1 LIGAVVEPLRSKGKG
16 GGVSLP
22 LENAEKGIRSYIKL
36 EKKMLCYTEYKAVD
50 LLKNYLAYIVCQ
62 SVICLP
68 FNSEFKKV
76 NRVPVR
82 DGIYFPD
89 YTSGFNSITNNKT
102 FKLIA
107 LYTSCSNLRPSFI
120 GSVTLSKTILNFDDS
135 SNHQRNF
142 TL

>member
-22 LENAEKGIRSYIKL
+22 LENAEKGIRPYIKL
-36 EKKMLCYTEYKAVD
+36 EKNMCYTEYRAVD
-50 LLKNYLAYIVCQ
+50 LLKNYLAYIMCQ

-89 YTSGFNSITNNKT
+89 YTSGFNIITNNKT

-107 LYTSCSNLRPSFI
+107 LYILHVAISDRVLSALSL
-120 GSVTLSKTILNFDDS
+120 SVRQFLI
-135 SNHQRNF
+135 
-142 TL
+142 